1 MGECYSLSGHFF
13 VELGN
18 FASWLLKT
26 SPGKVGFLLV
36 WAFGPFSYSRAAAG
50 LQLSGVVAVIK
61 KFSSPSGW

>member
-1 MGECYSLSGHFF
+1 MGQCYSLDGHFF

-18 FASWLLKT
+18 LASFLLKA
-26 SPGKVGFLLV
+26 SPARVGLSHI